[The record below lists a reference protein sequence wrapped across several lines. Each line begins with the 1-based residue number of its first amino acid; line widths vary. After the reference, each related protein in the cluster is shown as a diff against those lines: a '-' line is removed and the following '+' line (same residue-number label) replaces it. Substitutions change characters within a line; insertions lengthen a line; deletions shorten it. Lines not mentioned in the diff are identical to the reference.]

1 MAAPLT
7 VVIAVDDDAGILKSV
22 ARIYYDDSAGLQLRN
37 SERAESPAADFAAQP
52 CYGLKANALKHRDV
66 FQQRDHAQNDDDD
79 ARDLLGATIER

>member
-37 SERAESPAADFAAQP
+37 SERAESPAADFAS
-52 CYGLKANALKHRDV
+52 LTR
-66 FQQRDHAQNDDDD
+66 
-79 ARDLLGATIER
+79 ATG